1 MAVRLTDKVL
11 PLNDAFVGMVDAA
24 QIVETPAGFKDEDN
38 MASDSATA
46 FCSQQSIKKYVD
58 DSVHTQNTDTAL
70 GSGAVAADHGT
81 AATDQIINVSYG
93 TSATPPTASTT
104 TEGSIYIQYTA

>member
-1 MAVRLTDKVL
+1 MAVRLTDKIL

-58 DSVHTQNTDTAL
+58 DNIGGGGISEELAI
-70 GSGAVAADHGT
+70 A
-81 AATDQIINVSYG
+81 Y
-93 TSATPPTASTT
+93 
-104 TEGSIYIQYTA
+104 SIVL

>member
-24 QIVETPAGFKDEDN
+24 QIVETPTGFLDEDD
-38 MASDSATA
+38 MASNSATA

-58 DSVHTQNTDTAL
+58 DNIGG
-70 GSGAVAADHGT
+70 GSGISEELAIAYSL
-81 AATDQIINVSYG
+81 IF
-93 TSATPPTASTT
+93 
-104 TEGSIYIQYTA
+104 